1 MKETRKLFWVSW
13 FPFSKEKEM
22 REKIIDTAIEEFTKN
37 GLKFTMNDVAKSLG
51 ISKKTIYTV
60 FESKQD
66 VLVAIADRYARD
78 FTNMRTEIEQD
89 DSLDTME
96 KLRRLFCAIPT
107 KYYNIGLSRIF
118 ELAQKYPKQYKY
130 LMEAVQQGWTL
141 AEQYLERGIQEGN
154 VRKDVSVPVVMAMI
168 RGTVTCF
175 MESDVLYKNGLTYEE
190 GKEEMVQIIMKG
202 IGEA

>member
-1 MKETRKLFWVSW
+1 MRTGQER
-13 FPFSKEKEM
+13 EM
-22 REKIIDTAIEEFTKN
+22 REKIIDTAIEEFTRN
-37 GLKFTMNDVAKSLG
+37 GLKFTMNDVAKALG

-66 VLVAIADRYARD
+66 VLMAIADRYARD
-78 FTNMRTEIEQD
+78 FTDMRQEIEAD
-89 DSLDTME
+89 TELDTLE
-96 KLRRLFCAIPT
+96 KLEQLFCAIPT

-130 LMEAVQQGWTL
+130 LMEAVSQGWAL
-141 AEQYLERGIQEGN
+141 AEQYLEKGIREGKI
-154 VRKDVSVPVVMAMI
+154 RKNISKPVVMAMI

-175 MESDVLYKNGLTYEE
+175 LESDILYKNGLTYEQ

-202 IGEA
+202 IREA

>member
-1 MKETRKLFWVSW
+1 LYSKQERK
-13 FPFSKEKEM
+13 M

-37 GLKFTMNDVAKSLG
+37 GLKFTMNDVAKALG

-60 FESKQD
+60 FESKQE
-66 VLVAIADRYARD
+66 VLVAIADRYAGD
-78 FTNMRTEIEQD
+78 FTEMREEIERD
-89 DSLDTME
+89 GSLDTLE
-96 KLRRLFCAIPT
+96 KLERLFCALPT

-130 LMEAVQQGWTL
+130 LMEAVNQGWTL
-141 AEQYLERGIQEGN
+141 AEQYLEKGIREGKI
-154 VRKDVSVPVVMAMI
+154 RKDISKPVVMAMI

-175 MESDVLYKNGLTYEE
+175 LESDILYKNGLTYEQ

-202 IGEA
+202 IRKA

>member
-1 MKETRKLFWVSW
+1 
-13 FPFSKEKEM
+13 M
-22 REKIIDTAIEEFTKN
+22 REKIIDTAIEEFTRN
-37 GLKFTMNDVAKSLG
+37 GLKFTMNDVAKALG

-66 VLVAIADRYARD
+66 VLMAIADRYARD
-78 FTNMRTEIEQD
+78 FADTE
-89 DSLDTME
+89 LDTLE
-96 KLRRLFCAIPT
+96 KLERLFCAIPT

-130 LMEAVQQGWTL
+130 LMEAVSQGWAL
-141 AEQYLERGIQEGN
+141 AEQYLEKGIREGKI
-154 VRKDVSVPVVMAMI
+154 RKDISKPVVMAMI

-175 MESDVLYKNGLTYEE
+175 LESDILYKNGLTYEQ

-202 IGEA
+202 IREA

>member
-1 MKETRKLFWVSW
+1 MRTGQER
-13 FPFSKEKEM
+13 EM
-22 REKIIDTAIEEFTKN
+22 REKIIDTAIEEFTRN
-37 GLKFTMNDVAKSLG
+37 GLKFTMNDVAKALG

-66 VLVAIADRYARD
+66 VLMAIADRYARD
-78 FTNMRTEIEQD
+78 FTDMRQEIEAD
-89 DSLDTME
+89 TELDTLE
-96 KLRRLFCAIPT
+96 KLERLFCAIPT

-130 LMEAVQQGWTL
+130 LMEAVSQGWAL
-141 AEQYLERGIQEGN
+141 AEQYLEKGIREGN
-154 VRKDVSVPVVMAMI
+154 LFATILIYSKPVVMAMI

-175 MESDVLYKNGLTYEE
+175 LESDILYKNGLTYEQ

-202 IGEA
+202 IREA

>member
-1 MKETRKLFWVSW
+1 
-13 FPFSKEKEM
+13 M

-37 GLKFTMNDVAKSLG
+37 GLKFTMNDVAKALG

-60 FESKQD
+60 FESKQE
-66 VLVAIADRYARD
+66 VLVAIADRYAGD
-78 FTNMRTEIEQD
+78 FTEMREEIERD
-89 DSLDTME
+89 GSLDTLE
-96 KLRRLFCAIPT
+96 KLEWLFCALPT

-130 LMEAVQQGWTL
+130 LMEAVNQGWTL
-141 AEQYLERGIQEGN
+141 AEQYLEKGIREGKI
-154 VRKDVSVPVVMAMI
+154 RKDISKPVVMAMI

-175 MESDVLYKNGLTYEE
+175 LESDILYKNGLTYEQ

-202 IGEA
+202 IRKA

>member
-1 MKETRKLFWVSW
+1 MRTGQER
-13 FPFSKEKEM
+13 EM
-22 REKIIDTAIEEFTKN
+22 REKIIDTAIEEFTRN
-37 GLKFTMNDVAKSLG
+37 GLKFTMNDVAKALG

-66 VLVAIADRYARD
+66 VLMAIADRYARD
-78 FTNMRTEIEQD
+78 FTDMRQEIEAD
-89 DSLDTME
+89 TKLDTME
-96 KLRRLFCAIPT
+96 KLERLFCAIPT

-130 LMEAVQQGWTL
+130 LMEAVSQGWAL
-141 AEQYLERGIQEGN
+141 AEQYLEKGIREGKI
-154 VRKDVSVPVVMAMI
+154 RKDISKPVVMAMI

-175 MESDVLYKNGLTYEE
+175 LESDILYKNGLTYEQ

-202 IGEA
+202 IREA

>member
-1 MKETRKLFWVSW
+1 MRTGQER
-13 FPFSKEKEM
+13 EM
-22 REKIIDTAIEEFTKN
+22 REKIIDTAIEEFTRN
-37 GLKFTMNDVAKSLG
+37 GLKFTMNDVAKALG

-66 VLVAIADRYARD
+66 VLMAIADRYARD
-78 FTNMRTEIEQD
+78 FTDMRQEIEAD
-89 DSLDTME
+89 TELDTLE
-96 KLRRLFCAIPT
+96 KLEQLFCAIPT

-130 LMEAVQQGWTL
+130 LMEAVSQGWAL
-141 AEQYLERGIQEGN
+141 AEQYLEKGIREGKI
-154 VRKDVSVPVVMAMI
+154 RKDISKPVVMAMI

-175 MESDVLYKNGLTYEE
+175 LESDILYKNGLTYEQ

-202 IGEA
+202 IREA